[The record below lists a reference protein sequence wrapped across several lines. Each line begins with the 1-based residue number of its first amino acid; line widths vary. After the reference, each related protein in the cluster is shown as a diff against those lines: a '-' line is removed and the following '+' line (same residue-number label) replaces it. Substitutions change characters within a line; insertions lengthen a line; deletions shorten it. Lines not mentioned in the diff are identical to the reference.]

1 MPELRSGVDIEKNSR
16 CSALAH
22 DWARKSFLNRQG
34 RAGAPL
40 NNSSGSFSNYMD
52 YGGAIIAMTS
62 DGIGSKI
69 ELAERLGR
77 YDSLGFDLM
86 AMVTDDL
93 VANGFEP
100 GNVSNILDVDALDA
114 AIVDDLMRG
123 LFEAATAA
131 EVAVTG
137 GEIAELGDRV
147 SGWGPRMHF
156 NWCATAIGSLPQ
168 TRQPIE
174 GGQVRPGQHVVA
186 IESPGFRSNGFS
198 LLRSIMARSF
208 GPLWHEAAWADGRTW
223 GEILLT
229 PSVIYA
235 PAVCK
240 VLDRGCRVTGIA
252 HITGGGIPDKL
263 GRVLRRTGCGARLPD
278 LFEPLPFML
287 EVARLGEI
295 SPETAYHQWNQGN
308 GMLLL
313 IEAADAAACI
323 ALLGANGL
331 RARHAGLVTD
341 DAVITI
347 AARPDRREVLAFAV
361 GPA

>member
-16 CSALAH
+16 CSAIAH
-22 DWARKSFLNRQG
+22 DWARRTFANRQG
-34 RAGAPL
+34 IAGAPL
-40 NNSSGSFSNYMD
+40 MNTTGSFSNYMD
-52 YGGAIIAMTS
+52 YDGAIIAMTS

-69 ELAERLGR
+69 ELAERLGC
-77 YDSLGFDLM
+77 YTTLGFDLM

-100 GNVSNILDVDALDA
+100 GNVSNILDVDTLDA

-123 LFEAATAA
+123 LFEAAAA
-131 EVAVTG
+131 AVVAVTG

-147 SGWGPRMHF
+147 RGWGPRMHF
-156 NWCATAIGSLPQ
+156 NWCATAIGFMPR

-174 GGQVRPGQHVVA
+174 GGLVRPGQHLVA

-208 GPLWHEAAWADGRTW
+208 GPQWHEVACDGGRTW
-223 GEILLT
+223 GEALLT
-229 PSVIYA
+229 PSLIYA

-240 VLDRGCRVTGIA
+240 VLDAGCRVTGIA

-278 LFEPLPFML
+278 LFEPLPFMYAA
-287 EVARLGEI
+287 ARLGEI
-295 SPETAYHQWNQGN
+295 PPETAYRQWNQGN
-308 GMLLL
+308 GMLMLV
-313 IEAADAAACI
+313 EADDAAACI

-331 RARHAGLVTD
+331 RARDAGLVTD
-341 DAVITI
+341 DALITI
-347 AARPDRREVLAFAV
+347 TAQPDRRENLAFAV
-361 GPA
+361 GQA